1 MTCNNNCDQGRT
13 CTCTPQ
19 RELLWDVMESVV
31 TLATIIG
38 IITSLC
44 FLLGYIWY
52 RT

>member
-1 MTCNNNCDQGRT
+1 MIHDDSKD
-13 CTCTPQ
+13 PD
-19 RELLWDVMESVV
+19 LFWDVMESVV

>member
-1 MTCNNNCDQGRT
+1 MIHDDSKD
-13 CTCTPQ
+13 PD
-19 RELLWDVMESVV
+19 LFWDVMDGVV

-44 FLLGYIWY
+44 FALGYLWY